1 MAKKKS
7 QERGEKEAQ
16 QEREAQREGQNAQ
29 REGQDVQREEEPAE
43 VADPSPSVEQQ
54 EHEKDGAAR
63 LTNKE
68 QRMARKAEKQAAREN
83 RKRGRE
89 SKDAERGE
97 SGPGASAGAGG
108 EHAQGAAETSY
119 DDGRDTSVAADDE
132 ETPLSHKE
140 QRKRRKLEKRAAGS
154 AEHAEEEE
162 EAPKRPQR
170 SPYCLWVGNLSF
182 RTTAEELQD
191 FLSEN
196 GVSGISRVHMPK
208 GARRGE
214 DNRGF
219 AYVDVPSP
227 EQVGVGVGLSES
239 TLNGRQLLIKDGS
252 DFRGRP
258 GLDPSLAV
266 LGARGTAGGKTGLS
280 KTAQKI
286 LMAQK
291 HPAGPTLFFG
301 NLSFETTEE
310 EIQYLLDDAAQR
322 RHLEAAREKGEE
334 LAPEEAAT
342 AGIKRIRMGA
352 FEDTGKCKGYVVARD
367 AHADQQV
374 CIHRL

>member
-1 MAKKKS
+1 MAKKKP
-7 QERGEKEAQ
+7 QERGEKDAQ
-16 QEREAQREGQNAQ
+16 WEGRSAPREGRDAKQ
-29 REGQDVQREEEPAE
+29 EGQAPDSAGAAP
-43 VADPSPSVEQQ
+43 PLEQPEQ
-54 EHEKDGAAR
+54 EKDDVGASEPPVR

-68 QRMARKAEKQAAREN
+68 QRMARKAEKQAALESK
-83 RKRGRE
+83 KRGRE
-89 SKDAERGE
+89 RNQAENGDYAA
-97 SGPGASAGAGG
+97 GASADAEG
-108 EHAQGAAETSY
+108 EHAQEAGDTSY
-119 DDGRDTSVAADDE
+119 DDGRVVSFAADDE
-132 ETPLSHKE
+132 EAPLSHKE
-140 QRKRRKLEKRAAGS
+140 QRKRRKLEKRASDS
-154 AEHAEEEE
+154 ADHAEEEE

-170 SPYCLWVGNLSF
+170 SPFSLWVGNLSF

-191 FLSEN
+191 FLREN

-227 EQVGVGVGLSES
+227 EQVNVGVGLSES

-258 GLDPSLAV
+258 SLDPSLAV
-266 LGARGTAGGKTGLS
+266 LGARGNASGKTGLS

-310 EIQYLLDDAAQR
+310 EIQHLLNDAAAR
-322 RHLEAAREKGEE
+322 RHLEAARENGEE
-334 LAPEEAAT
+334 IAPEEAAT
-342 AGIKRIRMGA
+342 AGIRRIRMGA
-352 FEDTGKCKGYVVARD
+352 FEDTGKCKG
-367 AHADQQV
+367 
-374 CIHRL
+374 